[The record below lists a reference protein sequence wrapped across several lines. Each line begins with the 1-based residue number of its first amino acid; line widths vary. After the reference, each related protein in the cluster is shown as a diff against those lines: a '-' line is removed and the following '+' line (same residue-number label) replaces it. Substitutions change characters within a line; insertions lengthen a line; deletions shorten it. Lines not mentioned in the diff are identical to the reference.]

1 MTCGF
6 LRMCYIFCILNTF
19 VFKVFSLTA
28 LSREKEHLVLLGAM
42 DIHGK

>member
-6 LRMCYIFCILNTF
+6 LGMHYIFCILSTF

-28 LSREKEHLVLLGAM
+28 LSREKEHLVMLGAM